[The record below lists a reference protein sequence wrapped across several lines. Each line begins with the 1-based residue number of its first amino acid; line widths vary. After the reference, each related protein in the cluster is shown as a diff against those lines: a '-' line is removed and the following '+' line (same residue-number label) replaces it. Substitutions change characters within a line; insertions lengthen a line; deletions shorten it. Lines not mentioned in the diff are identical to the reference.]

1 MRYFISGLLIA
12 SLMGVSTLEAQIT
25 WAGLSTYGG
34 SSYDQMWGIDFRGD
48 SVPVLLLFTISFSI
62 SGSDEDYILMTPTWK
77 KVIGNSGGRDDWA
90 YKVVWQ
96 TSGNIVVGGT
106 WCNDGGA
113 GPGSCYAPLYGFLT
127 RLNSS
132 GDYVG
137 GRHLD
142 PAASWSCAASDRQTR
157 ILGVWPTNDGGV
169 VAAGYMTYSETD
181 SWGDCSVS
189 EEDAFIAKFD
199 ASLNLQWMRPV
210 GTTSWEFAT
219 TAIQTTDGNY
229 VLIAPS
235 FNEIWIG
242 KFNGSGGLMW
252 QRRYPRTYYDDG
264 NGKYFTWAKPTSD
277 GGFILADEIDGPG
290 GGRDALFAKF
300 NAHGNLVCGRI
311 LYTGGND
318 VGIDVVEGP
327 NYYWMTGF
335 FRNSDLFIAA
345 FDKSTC
351 NLVKFRYLLSGGT
364 ESGRAIDISPH
375 SIPYVAGYTNNGAWS
390 AGGYDGLV
398 AADTGGLD
406 TCYWRSYP
414 ISHTPLSLSQS
425 GSWSVYSFSYTPSSY
440 SVSVQ
445 HASIGSNVIC
455 GLALG
460 NGDTELSV
468 GERYVDCTLNY
479 AVIGNE
485 LRIRVKGKTDLKISL
500 YSVDGR
506 RIFSTRLNGF
516 TGVYRVPVRLK
527 KGIYLLRLEHGGGT
541 TESRVV
547 VR

>member
-1 MRYFISGLLIA
+1 
-12 SLMGVSTLEAQIT
+12 
-25 WAGLSTYGG
+25 
-34 SSYDQMWGIDFRGD
+34 
-48 SVPVLLLFTISFSI
+48 
-62 SGSDEDYILMTPTWK
+62 
-77 KVIGNSGGRDDWA
+77 
-90 YKVVWQ
+90 
-96 TSGNIVVGGT
+96 
-106 WCNDGGA
+106 
-113 GPGSCYAPLYGFLT
+113 
-127 RLNSS
+127 
-132 GDYVG
+132 
-137 GRHLD
+137 
-142 PAASWSCAASDRQTR
+142 
-157 ILGVWPTNDGGV
+157 
-169 VAAGYMTYSETD
+169 
-181 SWGDCSVS
+181 
-189 EEDAFIAKFD
+189 
-199 ASLNLQWMRPV
+199 
-210 GTTSWEFAT
+210 
-219 TAIQTTDGNY
+219 
-229 VLIAPS
+229 
-235 FNEIWIG
+235 
-242 KFNGSGGLMW
+242 MW

-364 ESGRAIDISPH
+364 ESGRAMDISPH
-375 SIPYVAGYTNNGAWS
+375 SIPYVAGYTNNGAWT